1 MTKLKT
7 FKEEI
12 LQDGKNRELGKP
24 TPILDRLQI
33 HLNTLSNPL
42 KVNDIISEKNLEN
55 EVLLSLLHQVVYPA
69 KKKNI
74 LRIVLDGKEIE
85 GKKSR
90 EKIQNLI
97 KNIGVKK
104 ISTLPKF
111 GKFLFKTND
120 KKDMHNAYKII
131 DKDHSFDTHFGDIR
145 IGSIAPSFE
154 EELKKHLKLNIKFQ
168 YKEIY
173 NY

>member
-55 EVLLSLLHQVVYPA
+55 EVLFSLLHQVVYPA

-74 LRIVLDGKEIE
+74 L
-85 GKKSR
+85 
-90 EKIQNLI
+90 
-97 KNIGVKK
+97 
-104 ISTLPKF
+104 TF
-111 GKFLFKTND
+111 
-120 KKDMHNAYKII
+120 
-131 DKDHSFDTHFGDIR
+131 
-145 IGSIAPSFE
+145 
-154 EELKKHLKLNIKFQ
+154 FQ
-168 YKEIY
+168 H
-173 NY
+173 